1 MAFLDPIFARFSKDI
16 GIDLGTANTLVYVRE
31 KGIVINEPSVVA
43 LNTKTKQILAIGN
56 EAKLMVGKTPPHIVA
71 TRPLVDGVISD
82 FEITEQMLR
91 YFIDKVHQ
99 KTYSFLRR
107 PRVVIGIPS
116 GVTEVEKRAV
126 QDAAINAGARQAFL
140 IEEPMAAAIGAR
152 LPIQDAAGSM
162 IVDIGGGTAEIA
174 VISLGGIVISRSIR
188 AAGDKMNENII
199 QYAREHFNLLL
210 GERTAEEVKIRIG
223 SAYATPGES
232 ADAPAEVLTAHMRGR
247 DLVTGLPKE
256 VVVTDADIR
265 QAIMPTVRVIVNN
278 IKSAVEETPPELIA
292 DLMTRGITLAGGGA
306 LLRGLDTLIQEQT
319 QIPVHVADD
328 PLTTVCRGC
337 GVVVEDIERL
347 KEVLINASYNDSPL
361 S

>member
-1 MAFLDPIFARFSKDI
+1 MAFLDSIFQKFSKDI
-16 GIDLGTANTLVYVRE
+16 GIDLGTANTLVYVKE

-43 LNTKTKQILAIGN
+43 INTKTKQILAIGN
-56 EAKLMVGKTPPHIVA
+56 EAKLMVGRTPPHIVA

-126 QDAAINAGARQAFL
+126 QDAALNAGARQAFL

-152 LPIQDAAGSM
+152 LPVQDAAGSM

-174 VISLGGIVISRSIR
+174 IISLGGVVISRSIR

-199 QYAREHFNLLL
+199 QYARDEFNLLL
-210 GERTAEEVKIRIG
+210 GERTAEEVKIKIG
-223 SAYATPGES
+223 SAYPLAQPLE
-232 ADAPAEVLTAHMRGR
+232 AMMRGR

-256 VVVTDADIR
+256 VAVSDSHIR
-265 QAIMPTVRVIVNN
+265 EALAPTVRVIVNN
-278 IKSAVEETPPELIA
+278 IKSAVEETPPEITA
-292 DLMTRGITLAGGGA
+292 DLMHRGITLAGGGA
-306 LLRGLDTLIQEQT
+306 LLRGLDKLISERT
-319 QIPVHVADD
+319 QIPVHIADD
-328 PLTTVCRGC
+328 PLTAVCRGC
-337 GVVVEDIERL
+337 GVVVEDLENL
-347 KEVLINASYNDSPL
+347 KDVLVNTSFEKTPT
-361 S
+361 

>member
-1 MAFLDPIFARFSKDI
+1 MIFDSIFGKFSKDI
-16 GIDLGTANTLVYVRE
+16 GIDLGTANTLVYVKG

-43 LNTKTKQILAIGN
+43 LNIKTKQILAIGN
-56 EAKLMVGKTPPHIVA
+56 EAKMMVGRTPPHIVA
-71 TRPLVDGVISD
+71 SRPLVDGVISD

-126 QDAAINAGARQAFL
+126 QDAALNAGARSAYL

-152 LPIQDAAGSM
+152 LPVQDAAGSM

-174 VISLGGIVISRSIR
+174 VISLGGVVISRSIR

-199 QYAREHFNLLL
+199 QYARDEFNLLL
-210 GERTAEEVKIRIG
+210 GERTAEDVKIKVG
-223 SAYATPGES
+223 SAYPLEHPLET
-232 ADAPAEVLTAHMRGR
+232 VMRGR

-256 VVVTDADIR
+256 VVVNDTQIR
-265 QAIMPTVRVIVNN
+265 EALNPTIKVIANN
-278 IKSAVEETPPELIA
+278 VKSAVEETPPELIA
-292 DLMTRGITLAGGGA
+292 DLMHRGITLAGGGA
-306 LLRGLDTLIQEQT
+306 LLRGLDQLLSEQT
-319 QIPVHVADD
+319 QIPVHIADD
-328 PLTTVCRGC
+328 PLTAVCRGC
-337 GVVVEDIERL
+337 GVVVEDLETL
-347 KEVLINASYNDSPL
+347 KDVLVNNSLEKTPTY
-361 S
+361 